1 MKSVEGNAGG
11 RSAPCIALFL
21 LLCSFLFL
29 RCAKDGAGPLAEP
42 LPFSMAKSNPMQVYV
57 HYMPWFKSKE
67 YSGAWGLHWT
77 MRNQNPD
84 RVLPNGNREIASHYY
99 PLIGP
104 YDSADPDVIDYHL
117 LLMKYA
123 GLDGILIDWYGSHN
137 VLDYGVNLENTREI
151 VKGAERVGI
160 RFAIV
165 YEDAS
170 AAEAARLTGGRDL
183 EAARADLRYAEQAY
197 FSKEA
202 YLRVG
207 NRPLCLVFG
216 PRQFKDSTQWKEVL
230 GGLSKPVAL
239 YPLWGFSKQV
249 GTSLA
254 TGEFAWID
262 FKPGFEQLA
271 QFYASMPKNTSM
283 GAAFPGF
290 HDFYEPGG
298 WGSSYGFIDHRS
310 GATLRATL
318 DKARTSGI
326 SQLQLVTWNDFGEGT
341 VLEPTQEFGFSSL
354 ETIQAFTGVRYTKA
368 DLETIHRYYLKRKEL
383 KGNVPAQQSL
393 DVIFQHLVRL
403 DMPAARNALDRL

>member
-11 RSAPCIALFL
+11 APAPCIALFL

-117 LLMKYA
+117 LLMKYT
-123 GLDGILIDWYGSHN
+123 GVDGILIDWYGSHN

-170 AAEAARLTGGRDL
+170 AAEAA
-183 EAARADLRYAEQAY
+183 
-197 FSKEA
+197 
-202 YLRVG
+202 
-207 NRPLCLVFG
+207 
-216 PRQFKDSTQWKEVL
+216 
-230 GGLSKPVAL
+230 
-239 YPLWGFSKQV
+239 
-249 GTSLA
+249 
-254 TGEFAWID
+254 
-262 FKPGFEQLA
+262 
-271 QFYASMPKNTSM
+271 
-283 GAAFPGF
+283 
-290 HDFYEPGG
+290 
-298 WGSSYGFIDHRS
+298 
-310 GATLRATL
+310 
-318 DKARTSGI
+318 
-326 SQLQLVTWNDFGEGT
+326 
-341 VLEPTQEFGFSSL
+341 
-354 ETIQAFTGVRYTKA
+354 
-368 DLETIHRYYLKRKEL
+368 
-383 KGNVPAQQSL
+383 
-393 DVIFQHLVRL
+393 
-403 DMPAARNALDRL
+403 

>member
-1 MKSVEGNAGG
+1 
-11 RSAPCIALFL
+11 
-21 LLCSFLFL
+21 
-29 RCAKDGAGPLAEP
+29 
-42 LPFSMAKSNPMQVYV
+42 
-57 HYMPWFKSKE
+57 
-67 YSGAWGLHWT
+67 
-77 MRNQNPD
+77 
-84 RVLPNGNREIASHYY
+84 
-99 PLIGP
+99 
-104 YDSADPDVIDYHL
+104 
-117 LLMKYA
+117 
-123 GLDGILIDWYGSHN
+123 HN

-271 QFYASMPKNTSM
+271 KFYASMPKNTSM

-298 WGSSYGFIDHRS
+298 WGSSYGFIDHRG

-341 VLEPTQEFGFSSL
+341 VLEPTQEFGFSPL